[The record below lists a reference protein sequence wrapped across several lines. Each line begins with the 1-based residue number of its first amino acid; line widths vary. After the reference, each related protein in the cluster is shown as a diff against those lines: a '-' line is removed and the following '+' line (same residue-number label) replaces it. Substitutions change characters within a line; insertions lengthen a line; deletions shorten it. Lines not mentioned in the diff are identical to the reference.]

1 MLDPS
6 SPLLTTDDVLDRQ
19 HEEELLAAI
28 LAVVYLLMLRE
39 THALVLDA
47 LDLDPLQFRITRS
60 DISRQ
65 LELAAERSHLIT
77 GTTERA
83 IRDLLQEART
93 VGMTQAEMVTALD
106 HMYRETFALRP
117 ALQASNEAHNAT
129 LENSQSRYRASGVV
143 TEQLIRDGDTFDQP
157 CRDRN
162 GTTVPIT
169 TYVGQL
175 HVGCTVITSPVRAK
189 P

>member
-1 MLDPS
+1 ML
-6 SPLLTTDDVLDRQ
+6 
-19 HEEELLAAI
+19 E
-28 LAVVYLLMLRE
+28 
-39 THALVLDA
+39 A
-47 LDLDPLQFRITRS
+47 LDLDPLEFRITRA

-65 LELAAERSHLIT
+65 LQLAAERSHLIT
-77 GTTERA
+77 DTTENA
-83 IRDLLQEART
+83 LQSLLQEART
-93 VGMTQAEMVTALD
+93 VGMSQAEMVTALD

-117 ALQASNEAHNAT
+117 ALQATNEAHNAT
-129 LENSQSRYRASGVV
+129 LENSQSRYLASGIV
-143 TEQLIRDGDTFDQP
+143 TEQRIRDGDTFDQP